1 MGMNACF
8 RKAQCC
14 TTSYVLCLF
23 HITVKHAFL
32 KAYVPA
38 VATGAA
44 PLGGAKADAAG
55 SGDAAK
61 SDAAGAVQ
69 PGMPN
74 TGTPAGAAKPDA
86 SKPDAARPRAVKQEV
101 GFKAL
106 EPPLRRLRVRIH
118 YGVADPACGVRF
130 WGVYAFTDGQVSRGF
145 HSSPHPTRDCQGSLA
160 AT

>member
-1 MGMNACF
+1 MEINACF
-8 RKAQCC
+8 GKAQCC
-14 TTSYVLCLF
+14 TTSYVLRMF
-23 HITVKHAFL
+23 HITAFL

-38 VATGAA
+38 LATGAA
-44 PLGGAKADAAG
+44 PSGGAKADAAG

-74 TGTPAGAAKPDA
+74 MGAPAGAAKSDA
-86 SKPDAARPRAVKQEV
+86 GKPDTVRPRAMKQEV
-101 GFKAL
+101 GFKTL

-130 WGVYAFTDGQVSRGF
+130 WGVYAFTDGQVGRGCCC
-145 HSSPHPTRDCQGSLA
+145 SPHQIRNRQGCLA